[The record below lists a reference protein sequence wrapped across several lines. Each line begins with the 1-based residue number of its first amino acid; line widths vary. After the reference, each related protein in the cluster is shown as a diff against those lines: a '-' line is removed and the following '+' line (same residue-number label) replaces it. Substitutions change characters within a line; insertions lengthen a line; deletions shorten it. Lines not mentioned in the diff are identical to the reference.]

1 MEKKSLSQQTAERLY
16 TMIAVERRLAPGE
29 KLPGEVELAKE
40 LGVSRTTLR
49 EAIHVLVSQNLL
61 EARRG
66 GRPGLDIAAPL
77 CLEDGTGRPTA
88 ELDNAYFRTKET
100 NA

>member
-1 MEKKSLSQQTAERLY
+1 MTLFAQYLIRFFPECQEENRDRLPFFALSEKIRPAAGKTVCRRAGDAPSLL
-16 TMIAVERRLAPGE
+16 
-29 KLPGEVELAKE
+29 
-40 LGVSRTTLR
+40 
-49 EAIHVLVSQNLL
+49 LL